1 MMIYYY
7 LYCFILFS
15 TVWKFC
21 LYAIKPNPKSPQH
34 PIPRGYVLLFFML
47 LEHIFVGD
55 SMVWPLSACLPVCCL
70 FVSLLS
76 VRWSVYLFTFQFFSE
91 GMTETSFI
99 RKICSINFEKKKST
113 KLTTVDVFHVFVKSS
128 ITNFVWSEQEWN
140 FSGPWEIHIQKL

>member
-47 LEHIFVGD
+47 LEHKSLEILWFHLYMPVYRY
-55 SMVWPLSACLPVCCL
+55 VVCLSLYLP
-70 FVSLLS
+70 
-76 VRWSVYLFTFQFFSE
+76 VRWSVYLFTFQSFSE
-91 GMTETSFI
+91 GMTESSFI
-99 RKICSINFEKKKST
+99 RKISFINFEKKKST
-113 KLTTVDVFHVFVKSS
+113 KLTTGDVFHVFVKSL
-128 ITNFVWSEQEWN
+128 ITNCVWSEQE
-140 FSGPWEIHIQKL
+140 